1 MAARPTMT
9 VPISETYKVLG
20 GTGAYFSEED
30 VQDAL
35 DATGTPVEMLSL
47 SALPDA
53 LGTGGVTYETR
64 FELPFRPGAEFEF
77 FDAQFDAI
85 DPELWTDSIDK
96 LRGIV
101 VFSEPQDTPIYVRT
115 TKWDIAAA
123 SERLIVARIG
133 QLHTEFDVE
142 ITGAAKAARSQQ
154 IKALESQLRELRRG
168 SGLGR
173 IPAERHDFR

>member
-1 MAARPTMT
+1 MARATLA
-9 VPISETYKVLG
+9 VPIGETQLVLG
-20 GTGAYFSEED
+20 GTSNYFTDDE

-77 FDAQFDAI
+77 FDAQFDVI
-85 DPELWTDSIDK
+85 DPELWEDNINQ

-123 SERLIVARIG
+123 AERLIVARIG

>member
-1 MAARPTMT
+1 MARASLA
-9 VPISETYKVLG
+9 VPISETQKVLG
-20 GTGAYFSEED
+20 GVSAYFTDDD

-47 SALPDA
+47 NPLPDA
-53 LGTGGVTYETR
+53 LGTGNVTYETR
-64 FELPFRPGAEFEF
+64 FELPFRPAAEIEF
-77 FDAQFDAI
+77 YDAQFDYI
-85 DPELWTDSIDK
+85 EPELWVENIDK

-101 VFSEPQDTPIYVRT
+101 FFDEPQDTPVYIRT
-115 TKWDIAAA
+115 TKWDVKAAA
-123 SERLIVARIG
+123 ERLIVARMG

-154 IKALESQLRELRRG
+154 IKALEAQLRELRRG

-173 IPAERHDFR
+173 IPAERRDFR